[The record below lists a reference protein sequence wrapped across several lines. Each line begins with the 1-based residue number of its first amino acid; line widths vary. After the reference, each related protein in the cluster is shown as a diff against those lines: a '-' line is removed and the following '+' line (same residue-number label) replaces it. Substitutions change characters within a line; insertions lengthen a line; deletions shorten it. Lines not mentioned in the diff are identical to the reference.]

1 MQKIIFRNR
10 EEELRFLNNIYRKEG
25 KGLVVIYGRRRV
37 GKTELI
43 KEFIKDKKA
52 IYYLADK
59 RGTRTNTNE
68 FVKYC
73 AEFFNDMPPDV
84 DNFDGAFRYIMKR
97 CGKEKLVVAIDEFP
111 YLIEKDDSIPSIFQK
126 IIDEI
131 INKGNILLILS
142 GSSMSM
148 MYEGVLSYKSPLY
161 GRCVGKWE
169 LTPLRFKDILK
180 FLDNMKMEDIVR
192 YCAVF
197 GNMPAYL
204 VAINKHLS
212 FEENIIENILKKGGR
227 LYREPE
233 IILREELSEPET
245 YLSILESMTHS
256 TKLSEIAS
264 LSDLKAKDMPKYFRV
279 LMNLGIIRR
288 EISVTEKKTKKS
300 RYYINDNLFTFW
312 FRYCKPYLSLL
323 EIGEEDYVFKKH
335 IANDLNN
342 FIGKQFEGLCLDII
356 EEKYRKKF
364 NKFGRFWCHHKEKG
378 ERKQI
383 EIDIVALNEKTKE
396 IAFFEV
402 KWKNLR
408 ERETM
413 SILEELRE
421 KSRFVEW
428 NRDERK
434 EHYGIIA
441 KSIREKE
448 MFRDKGYICYDL
460 GDFEKLV
467 RKR

>member
-10 EEELRFLNNIYRKEG
+10 EKELRFLNNIYRKEG

-52 IYYLADK
+52 IYFLADK
-59 RGTRTNTNE
+59 RGTKVNTNE
-68 FVKYC
+68 FAKYC
-73 AEFFNDMPPDV
+73 AEFFKDILPDV
-84 DNFDGAFRYIMKR
+84 NNFDEAFRYITKR
-97 CGKEKLVVAIDEFP
+97 WNRGKLIVAIDEFP
-111 YLIEKDDSIPSIFQK
+111 YLIEKDDSILSIFQK

-131 INKGNILLILS
+131 INKENILLILS

-169 LTPLRFKDILK
+169 LTPLRFRDILK

-192 YCAVF
+192 YYAVF
-197 GNMPAYL
+197 GNIPAYL
-204 VAINKHLS
+204 VVINKHLG
-212 FEENIIENILKKGGR
+212 FEENIIENILKKGGK

-233 IILREELSEPET
+233 IVLREELSEPET
-245 YLSILESMTHS
+245 YLTILESMTHS

-264 LSDLKAKDMPKYFRV
+264 LSDLKAKDMPKYFKV

-312 FRYCKPYLSLL
+312 FKYCKPYLSLL

-335 IANDLNN
+335 IANELNN
-342 FIGKQFEGLCLDII
+342 FIGKQFEKLCLDII
-356 EEKYRKKF
+356 EEKSRKKF
-364 NKFGRFWCHHKEKG
+364 DKFGRFWCYYKEKG
-378 ERKQI
+378 KREQI

-396 IAFFEV
+396 IGFFEV
-402 KWKNLR
+402 KWKNLK
-408 ERETM
+408 EKETRDL
-413 SILEELRE
+413 LEELKE
-421 KSRFVEW
+421 KSKLVEW
-428 NRDERK
+428 NNKKRK
-434 EHYGIIA
+434 EFYGIIA
-441 KSIREKE
+441 KKINGKEKLKE
-448 MFRDKGYICYDL
+448 EGFLCYDL
-460 GDFEKLV
+460 GDIEK
-467 RKR
+467 